1 MIRLEHLNLVVRD
14 IPETLRFF
22 QAAFPH
28 WRVRGGEA
36 STWHGIER
44 NWVHFG
50 DDYNYLTFNDQGQ
63 GENRDLTSNNMGL
76 SHFAFVTSNLASLVA
91 RLKAAGFE
99 PDKIG
104 AENDYRKNVYYI
116 DPNGYEVEF
125 VEYLTD
131 IPAQRNQYEYQQ
143 QTTQNNN
150 VLSNVVRNVYEYRNP
165 SWYF

>member
-14 IPETLRFF
+14 ISETLAFY

-28 WRVRGGEA
+28 WKVRGGEA
-36 STWHGIER
+36 ATWYGVAR

-63 GENRDLTSNNMGL
+63 GENRDLTSNTLGL
-76 SHFAFVTSNLASLVA
+76 SHFAFVTSDIESLIE
-91 RLKAAGFE
+91 RLKLAGFP

-104 AENDYRKNVYYI
+104 AENKYRKNVYYI
-116 DPNGYEVEF
+116 DPNGYEIEF

-131 IPAQRNQYEYQQ
+131 IPSQRNQYDNQQ
-143 QTTQNNN
+143 QTNTFRGNE
-150 VLSNVVRNVYEYRNP
+150 REYRNP